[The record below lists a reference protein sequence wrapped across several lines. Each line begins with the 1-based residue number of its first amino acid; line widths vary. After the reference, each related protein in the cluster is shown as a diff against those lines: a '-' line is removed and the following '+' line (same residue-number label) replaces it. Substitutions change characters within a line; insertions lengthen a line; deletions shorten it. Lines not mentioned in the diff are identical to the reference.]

1 MDLDERRYYFTISEM
16 GNPEGKVNDRY
27 LLPVPFPRSLIV
39 EEVRLIPGERVSE
52 GKAVIP
58 FTPTGILFSFEI
70 VLGEGVGAAYVVS
83 GNSLTGDIALRR
95 RDER

>member
-1 MDLDERRYYFTISEM
+1 
-16 GNPEGKVNDRY
+16 
-27 LLPVPFPRSLIV
+27 
-39 EEVRLIPGERVSE
+39 
-52 GKAVIP
+52 VIP

-70 VLGEGVGAAYVVS
+70 VLGEGEGAAYVVS

>member
-27 LLPVPFPRSLIV
+27 LLPVPFPRSLAV

-58 FTPTGILFSFEI
+58 FTPMGMLFSFEI
-70 VLGEGVGAAYVVS
+70 VLGEGEGAAYVVT
-83 GNSLTGDIALRR
+83 GNSLTGNISLRR
-95 RDER
+95 SDER

>member
-16 GNPEGKVNDRY
+16 GNPEQKVNDRY

-52 GKAVIP
+52 GKVVIP
-58 FTPTGILFSFEI
+58 FTPTGMLFSFEI
-70 VLGEGVGAAYVVS
+70 VLGEGAAYVVA